1 MTRRRSYVSTFA
13 QMQREAARAQAAQV
27 RAQTAA
33 RKEAER
39 ARTAY
44 LRAQVADE
52 KERKRLYAESRA
64 AEVAAKNDDL
74 EAEIAALQGLLAA
87 TFKVNDQISFSS
99 LKKPAAVP
107 PWRHPEL
114 EKPEPPPVP
123 DAFKPAPPTGLS
135 KVFGKG
141 KYEQAF
147 EEGRVKYEGAVQEHA
162 VREQQRAASLAKARA
177 EWQAAVESANAEAR
191 RQHAEVDAFEAE
203 YRRGTQD
210 AVAAYCSMVLEASQY
225 PQGFPQQFKLAY
237 VPESRQAVV
246 EYELPTV
253 AVVPAVKAYR
263 YVKTSDAVTET
274 SRPQLR
280 SSPSMPPRSRRSRS
294 ARSMSCWRRI
304 QEDTSTRWSSMALST
319 PPTQAAGGACARA
332 W

>member
-1 MTRRRSYVSTFA
+1 MARRRSYMSTFA

-44 LRAQVADE
+44 LRAQAADE

-123 DAFKPAPPTGLS
+123 DAFKPAPPAGLS

-147 EEGRVKYEGAVQEHA
+147 EEGRVRYERAVQEHLA
-162 VREQQRAASLAKARA
+162 REQQRTAALAKARG
-177 EWQAAVESANAEAR
+177 E
-191 RQHAEVDAFEAE
+191 
-203 YRRGTQD
+203 
-210 AVAAYCSMVLEASQY
+210 
-225 PQGFPQQFKLAY
+225 
-237 VPESRQAVV
+237 
-246 EYELPTV
+246 
-253 AVVPAVKAYR
+253 
-263 YVKTSDAVTET
+263 
-274 SRPQLR
+274 
-280 SSPSMPPRSRRSRS
+280 
-294 ARSMSCWRRI
+294 
-304 QEDTSTRWSSMALST
+304 
-319 PPTQAAGGACARA
+319 
-332 W
+332 